1 MKETLSILAA
11 SMLLAFSA
19 HADEAHHPEKK
30 GESVEAK
37 APAQPIIEGTRKLQ
51 YNVKKMQAQL
61 DRLAKSKAPD
71 EQQKALAENMQ
82 TMHESMMLGKG
93 MAGGGVK
100 CPMME
105 GGMEMMGK
113 NGMAMMGPGGEGA
126 GPEAMMGRMQQ
137 MEKRMDMMQ
146 MMMEQMSKPQSLPAK

>member
-1 MKETLSILAA
+1 MKKTLSILAA

-19 HADEAHHPEKK
+19 HADEAHHPDKK
-30 GESVEAK
+30 GDSIEVK
-37 APAQPIIEGTRKLQ
+37 APAQAIIEGTRKLQ

-61 DRLAKSKAPD
+61 DLLAKSKAPE

-82 TMHESMMLGKG
+82 TMHESMMLGKS
-93 MAGGGVK
+93 MAGGGMK

-105 GGMEMMGK
+105 GGMDMMNK
-113 NGMAMMGPGGEGA
+113 KGMGMMGPAGEGA

-146 MMMEQMSKPQSLPAK
+146 MMMEQMNKPQSLPAK

>member
-1 MKETLSILAA
+1 
-11 SMLLAFSA
+11 MLLAFSA
-19 HADEAHHPEKK
+19 HADEAHHPDKK
-30 GESVEAK
+30 GDSIEAK

-61 DRLAKSKAPD
+61 DLLAKSKAPE
-71 EQQKALAENMQ
+71 EQQKALAETMQ
-82 TMHESMMLGKG
+82 TMHESMMLGKSMACGG
-93 MAGGGVK
+93 MK

-105 GGMEMMGK
+105 GGMEMMNK
-113 NGMAMMGPGGEGA
+113 KGMGMMGPAGEGA

-146 MMMEQMSKPQSLPAK
+146 MMMEQMTKAQSAPAPAK